1 MVQII
6 TDSSSLY
13 TAEDGEKLGV
23 ISIPL
28 SVTIGEKDLRDL
40 SRPIE
45 EFIAD
50 IQAGQIPTSSQPPIG
65 DVIDAF
71 ERCKGRTIINLSM
84 ADGLSGTYQTACS
97 ARKIAENREDITV
110 INTRTLCGPHR
121 YLVECAAAMARE
133 GQDAD
138 AIIRMIEEK
147 MASTK
152 SYLIPQDFA
161 ILQRGGRLSP
171 TVARIGSLLNIKP
184 IVVLNREGTRL
195 DKFGT
200 GRTLK
205 GAVKVVFKQ
214 MQQDHVGKDDILYIA
229 HGAVPEDA
237 AQIQEMAL
245 NEFPGIEVRIHML
258 SHAFITQGG
267 PGCIALQHIK
277 R

>member
-138 AIIRMIEEK
+138 AIIHMIEEK

-152 SYLIPQDFA
+152 SYLIPQDSAF
-161 ILQRGGRLSP
+161 LQRGGRLSP